1 MLKIVLNNMYIII
14 GKRIADFLCSFV
26 GLIILLPVFLVIAVL
41 VRIKLGSPII
51 FKQLRPGY
59 KEKLF
64 YVYKFR
70 TMTDERDK
78 QGKLLPDDMRLIK
91 FGKALRATS
100 LDEIPELLN
109 IIKGEMSFVG
119 PRPLLVSD
127 MLFMTQKQRSR
138 HNVRPGL
145 TGLAQINGRNAISWE
160 QKLALDL
167 EYIDNQSFFNDIKIL
182 FKTVGKVIK
191 REGISEEGMETA
203 QDLGDYLLHNN
214 KVDLSIY
221 NEFNKKAEKIINE
234 ETQQ

>member
-1 MLKIVLNNMYIII
+1 MYIII